1 MSQSIGFL
9 SASVVFIAA
18 LFPVLLEKPLCRQGA
33 FRVSE
38 LSLEAQ

>member
-33 FRVSE
+33 FACLNCRLKS
-38 LSLEAQ
+38 Q